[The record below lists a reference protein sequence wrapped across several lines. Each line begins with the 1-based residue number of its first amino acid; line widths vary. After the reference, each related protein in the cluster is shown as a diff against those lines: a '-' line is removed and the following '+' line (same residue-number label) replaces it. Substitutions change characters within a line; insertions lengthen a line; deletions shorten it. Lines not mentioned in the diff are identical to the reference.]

1 MSRKKETR
9 KPCVL
14 AVDDAAVSLRT
25 ISAALED
32 IYQVIALTKPTM
44 LEEILR
50 TVTPDIFL
58 LDYKMP
64 ELSGFDLIPV
74 IRNFEAHKETPIII
88 LTALGTMDKV
98 TSAVGFGA
106 CDIIVKPFE
115 PRLLRERIAR
125 QLRKP

>member
-74 IRNFEAHKETPIII
+74 IRNFEEHKETPIII